1 MRRYQKVNNINE
13 LKMLLLS
20 MMLGVFSFIVMQISI
35 PIIPGA
41 SFLKLD
47 CSDIIIMVSFFV
59 FNPIVGSTVAIVRGI
74 LCLIIGGFNLIA
86 LLGQIAALVA
96 SLCYIFP
103 IYFWSKNKMYMLK
116 YKIIGILLGTC
127 GLTISMSIINYY
139 VLLPLYMQLVN
150 FKINDLMAYILF
162 LIAPFNLIKGIINGI
177 LFLILSNKII
187 PTLQKF
193 IEKNC

>member
-1 MRRYQKVNNINE
+1 MKRYQKVNNINE
-13 LKMLLLS
+13 LKILLLS

-103 IYFWSKNKMYMLK
+103 IYCWSKNKMYMLK
-116 YKIIGILLGTC
+116 HKIIGILLGTC
-127 GLTISMSIINYY
+127 GLTISMSI
-139 VLLPLYMQLVN
+139 
-150 FKINDLMAYILF
+150 MAYILF